1 MDLVSMSPRK
11 LTAGVSRAVHHRR
24 ARESGW
30 RCRVPAAKE
39 GKIKGRGTVAA

>member
-1 MDLVSMSPRK
+1 VDLVSVSPRI
-11 LTAGVSRAVHHRR
+11 LTSGVHRVGKPRA

-30 RCRVPAAKE
+30 RYWESGATE